1 LYVTANSEILDS
13 KVSNGSIG
21 IVEETLDQESS
32 YDSLNKTKLRLIP
45 LEESL
50 IDDEK
55 LVNSTPIN
63 QDDQVTYRRKIVPLS
78 PDSTLDESWESQG
91 SERQWE
97 KMKDNKETQN
107 RNRQS
112 QISLASLKSQDSQDP
127 VPYIL
132 NKSSHGKWK
141 RRKGPAPQIPLPQKK
156 ILQIMPLQEIR
167 HELEIIEVQQQGL
180 EKQGIQLEKMIRER
194 CEGPEEKAALAAG
207 QDILETLPTKNT
219 KEVEDLIMQLFDLVN
234 EKNELFRRQAEL
246 MYLRRM
252 HRLEQEQAD
261 IEYEIRLL
269 MAQPELNKTDSD
281 KAREEALIARMM
293 EIVQLRNEI
302 VDRLE
307 VDRLR
312 EAEED
317 MVSSFAI

>member
-1 LYVTANSEILDS
+1 
-13 KVSNGSIG
+13 
-21 IVEETLDQESS
+21 
-32 YDSLNKTKLRLIP
+32 
-45 LEESL
+45 
-50 IDDEK
+50 
-55 LVNSTPIN
+55 
-63 QDDQVTYRRKIVPLS
+63 
-78 PDSTLDESWESQG
+78 
-91 SERQWE
+91 
-97 KMKDNKETQN
+97 
-107 RNRQS
+107 
-112 QISLASLKSQDSQDP
+112 
-127 VPYIL
+127 
-132 NKSSHGKWK
+132 
-141 RRKGPAPQIPLPQKK
+141 
-156 ILQIMPLQEIR
+156 MPLQEIR

-317 MVSSFAI
+317 MVSSFII